1 MAGLNDLDA
10 DYPKGAETPTLG
22 DNRIRAIIAKLKE
35 WAAIEHSL
43 AGPHT
48 ILSGDIASRPAF
60 GNAGRLY
67 VLAVPGISKEIQR
80 DTGTAWETITSNEDL
95 LEVVVGL
102 AAHIAAT
109 TLDHPTGSV
118 TAAKIGLGAVLA
130 NHLNSSLAATSIAAL
145 VSAGSA
151 DALHTHP
158 QYIPVEGS
166 GLIVPDDLT
175 DLTDGWVTYG
185 SAPTER
191 TILHNYDEEY
201 KRIKTKRAGNFKV
214 YFTLAADGSCT
225 VHGTVYKN
233 GTAIGTVRVLTGGG
247 PEIYV
252 ESFAV
257 FVVDDLI
264 SVYCANYTPLITA
277 TVKDF
282 KICAQWDMETV
293 VD

>member
-1 MAGLNDLDA
+1 MAGLDDLDVNQPA
-10 DYPKGAETPTLG
+10 GLETPKFG
-22 DNRIRAIIAKLKE
+22 DNRIRALIAKLKE
-35 WAAIEHSL
+35 WAAVEHSL

-48 ILSGDIASRPAF
+48 ILSGDIASRPAA
-60 GNAGRLY
+60 GNAGRFY
-67 VLAVPGISKEIQR
+67 VLAVTGVAKELQR

-130 NHLNSSLAATSIAAL
+130 YHLNSGLAGTSIAAL

-175 DLTDGWVTYG
+175 DLTDGWVVYG
-185 SAPTER
+185 RAPTER
-191 TILHNYDEEY
+191 EILHNYDEEY

-214 YFTLAADGSCT
+214 YFTLTATGETGWAIN
-225 VHGTVYKN
+225 GTVYKN
-233 GTAIGTVRVLTGGG
+233 GVAIGTVQQRTVAGEET
-247 PEIYV
+247 YV
-252 ESFAV
+252 ESVAGFAV
-257 FVVDDLI
+257 DDII
-264 SVYCANYTPLITA
+264 SVYCAKYNGTGTI
-277 TVKDF
+277 KDF
-282 KICAQWDMETV
+282 EICAQWDMETV